1 MFLGK
6 TFLSR
11 LFPLLNIEE
20 VKKMVSKVKLR
31 SKISLLSDPKGL
43 LKIIPNFVPALFTIQ
58 SLCFKLH
65 DGG

>member
-31 SKISLLSDPKGL
+31 SKISLLSDLKGL
-43 LKIIPNFVPALFTIQ
+43 LKIM
-58 SLCFKLH
+58 
-65 DGG
+65 